1 MLSQDGDGF
10 TMVKTGERKIE
21 NKMTGKLATSVGGT
35 STGERRDCV
44 GSTTPWSARPRR
56 GVVAPLRA

>member
-10 TMVKTGERKIE
+10 TMVKTGERKIK

-35 STGERRDCV
+35 STGERRDRVLLDDPCRA
-44 GSTTPWSARPRR
+44 SAI
-56 GVVAPLRA
+56 PLRPG